1 MKILDRI
8 ALALFSTI
16 VLVLSVVLCL
26 LIFGW
31 LDLNTLHIFMK
42 ALLNDSLSTN
52 VLLGII
58 SICILLAI
66 KCIFFESTSKETKEI
81 SDGVML
87 QNENG
92 KLMVSKNTIQNLVT
106 GTVKEFEAATDASA
120 SAKVNKEGTIDIDV
134 TIYVLK
140 DAVIKDLSS
149 NLQTKVKEV
158 IKNSLD
164 IEVNAVN
171 VKVKDVAI
179 KTNTKNNNEE

>member
-16 VLVLSVVLCL
+16 VLVLSVVIVL

-31 LDLNTLHIFMK
+31 LDLNTAHIFMK

-52 VLLGII
+52 VVLAIAG
-58 SICILLAI
+58 ICILLAI

-92 KLMVSKNTIQNLVT
+92 KLMVSKNTIQNLVISA
-106 GTVKEFEAATDASA
+106 VKEFEAATDAIA
-120 SAKVNKEGTIDIDV
+120 NARVNKEGTIDIDV
-134 TIYVLK
+134 TIYVLSN
-140 DAVIKDLSS
+140 AIIKDLSS
-149 NLQTKVKEV
+149 NLQTKVKEI

-171 VKVKDVAI
+171 VKVKDVTVKENI
-179 KTNTKNNNEE
+179 KKSNEA